1 MLEDSYELPRLTS
14 TLRAFS
20 NVSKKYDYDPELD
33 RKLIQ
38 KRKEQQERA
47 KNPNLQS
54 DEDELIKWEN
64 VITKLMPN
72 PNDPKFSKLKTSLDK
87 LRLNLVKQYLNE
99 DFNDNAV
106 LNEAALFVMRT
117 FYDHRNLDD
126 GISNSN
132 FQSVDK
138 ITKKLKEK
146 FGQFVRNLFD
156 DTKNLMETV
165 FNELKNLK
173 KYTLLDD
180 IFGIKNFEI
189 ISKLPDQTSDLD
201 DSYFGE
207 SLKFLSFY
215 DNKLNDEHLNEDDLS
230 SSESDS
236 DEESKFDF
244 KFPDY
249 AKADTQTGTNT
260 DQLKYLEW
268 TQQISKE
275 ICPIVY
281 EILSKKPNNN
291 ESQNELLELLGFEN
305 IELIGFLF
313 ANQKEVVAAYK
324 TYMLDDRKKS
334 MVKPIPSVGGGTTST
349 SQPVVASEL
358 LIHTESEKKIKKQ
371 IRKEEKR
378 LNKKN
383 QNQLQE
389 EFGDSFDP
397 ATLRKLR
404 EHQLSEA
411 RIFQLYNQMKITS
424 IEKPKIT
431 QVNQYPFVF
440 DSMLKIAQT
449 CAFIAGAKIM
459 LPEDIK
465 RTDDRVSEEVY
476 IPASESLSSV
486 NPKDYIGTKEEVC
499 FRPLVKIEEL
509 DNIGQIAFRNTKSL
523 NRIQSIVFDVAY
535 NTNQNLLICAPTGAG
550 KTNIAMLTVVNQI
563 NKNFEDGVLK
573 KDNFKIVYVAP
584 MKALAAEMVK

>member
-1 MLEDSYELPRLTS
+1 M
-14 TLRAFS
+14 
-20 NVSKKYDYDPELD
+20 
-33 RKLIQ
+33 
-38 KRKEQQERA
+38 
-47 KNPNLQS
+47 
-54 DEDELIKWEN
+54 
-64 VITKLMPN
+64 
-72 PNDPKFSKLKTSLDK
+72 
-87 LRLNLVKQYLNE
+87 
-99 DFNDNAV
+99 
-106 LNEAALFVMRT
+106 
-117 FYDHRNLDD
+117 
-126 GISNSN
+126 
-132 FQSVDK
+132 
-138 ITKKLKEK
+138 
-146 FGQFVRNLFD
+146 
-156 DTKNLMETV
+156 
-165 FNELKNLK
+165 
-173 KYTLLDD
+173 
-180 IFGIKNFEI
+180 
-189 ISKLPDQTSDLD
+189 
-201 DSYFGE
+201 
-207 SLKFLSFY
+207 
-215 DNKLNDEHLNEDDLS
+215 
-230 SSESDS
+230 
-236 DEESKFDF
+236 
-244 KFPDY
+244 
-249 AKADTQTGTNT
+249 
-260 DQLKYLEW
+260 
-268 TQQISKE
+268 
-275 ICPIVY
+275 
-281 EILSKKPNNN
+281 
-291 ESQNELLELLGFEN
+291 GFEN